1 MDNNKKLLK
10 IFSDLFEVD
19 ESTLD
24 DNSSQETIERWDSL
38 GMIQLVD
45 ELEMT
50 FSIRIELL
58 EIAEFTTLGAVR
70 GRLAKKGVSF

>member
-24 DNSSQETIERWDSL
+24 DNSSQENIERWDSL

-50 FSIRIELL
+50 FSIQIELL

-70 GRLAKKGVSF
+70 GSLANKGIPF